1 MIVIV
6 LALMYTEI
14 ALRCRLNN
22 KIKEQKPLNY
32 NNEVIDKLASETEWV
47 KYRQSNDTIL
57 NIKLRL

>member
-32 NNEVIDKLASETEWV
+32 NNEVIDKLASETE
-47 KYRQSNDTIL
+47 
-57 NIKLRL
+57 